1 MMKENLIKVFTL
13 ALVSALTLAAC
24 SGGADNKPAQG
35 DAAKTTEKSNKVL
48 KIGAS
53 PQPHAAILENIKQD
67 LADKGIELEIQQ
79 FSDYVV
85 PNTAVE
91 DGDLDAN
98 FFQHVPYMDEF
109 NKQQGTH
116 LVSVGSVHLEPMGLY
131 SKKIKDLKEL
141 KEGATISIPND
152 PTNGG
157 RALLLLEKNGI
168 VKLKDGAG
176 LAATDKDIVENPMNL
191 KITLL
196 DAAQLPRT
204 LEDVDASVIN
214 TNFALEAD
222 LNPLNDA
229 LVIEDKDSPYANIVA
244 VKEGNEKDERVVAL
258 MEALNSEKTKK
269 FIEDEYKGAIV
280 PAF

>member
-1 MMKENLIKVFTL
+1 MKENLIKVFTL

>member
-1 MMKENLIKVFTL
+1 MKENLIKVFTL

-141 KEGATISIPND
+141 KEGATISKQND